1 VLVGRA
7 HVDGLQLTF
16 TDHIKLRDDGLVQ
29 EMTVFFRRLPATAA
43 AMRRFGE
50 HLGRQKSASR
60 GRLISTMVAPL
71 ALMAWTG
78 DRLGVR
84 LLER

>member
-1 VLVGRA
+1 MWSVKA
-7 HVDGLQLTF
+7 
-16 TDHIKLRDDGLVQ
+16 
-29 EMTVFFRRLPATAA
+29 AA

-71 ALMAWTG
+71 ALMARTG